1 MMPAATRPTQRI
13 TAVMFTSWRTW
24 ELGRCVRRKPSQRSD
39 GALIERAQFYPLPD
53 PPPEGEGVSRTNLPQ
68 RGREAQTRSLGFEGL
83 GGRDQPLLPAVD
95 RSPRPGGPGA
105 VGAGVGGVRC
115 D

>member
-53 PPPEGEGVSRTNLPQ
+53 PPPQGGGGSPTNLPQ
-68 RGREAQTRSLGFEGL
+68 RGGGAGTRSVGFEGL
-83 GGRDQPLLPAVD
+83 VGRGQPLLQAVD
-95 RSPRPGGPGA
+95 RSLRPGGR
-105 VGAGVGGVRC
+105 VGRGEGW
-115 D
+115 